1 MRLKYTIEFFNEW
14 HCGSGLASGADV
26 DALVVRDKDN
36 LPFVPG
42 KTLKGLIREAAED
55 IIQFGKVK
63 ADIVGLFGNS
73 KDKNNIDNLDAN
85 DNDNDIDNEK
95 FIKEGALFFSNAEII
110 PDEKKAIISNGVANS
125 LYKSLSST
133 AIDDNG
139 VAKKNSLRK
148 IEVVVPCKLEGYIDN
163 VPAEAKSILENCM
176 SYIKRL
182 GQSRNRGL
190 GRCKFSDFR
199 EEIVKESSLTQETE
213 KVAKLQYKCTLET
226 DVVISQ
232 SARTEGH
239 QQSLDYIPGNVFLG
253 IVAKGGNYDSFKE
266 KALDVF
272 HSNKVRFSDA
282 HLAIDGC
289 RSVKIP
295 NVMFYQKGKD
305 IKDEDYKCYVRYF
318 LSKDEENK
326 LVEADK
332 NFQLK
337 QCRNGFYSLVD
348 GKFGTKDIC
357 KAFAIKSANDKNKRR
372 SADEKMYGYQSIC
385 KGAEFLFE
393 IEFDGVDAE
402 IINKID
408 GYIQGIH
415 HIGRSKTAQYGCV
428 KIAKANYAEIPT
440 FDQAFDINGEKYV
453 SIYADSRLIFID
465 KNTGLPKYQPS
476 EKDLNLPD
484 GAKIDWT
491 KTQIRT
497 FDYAPWNFKRQ
508 TREADRTGIE
518 KGSVFVVNVTKCNS
532 KIPYQTSFVG
542 NYQNEGFGKVICN
555 PEFLAVE
562 DKYFA
567 KYTPQ
572 KLESDKVEQTE
583 TKLEGTALLEYLK
596 SNNRKTS
603 KLENVYKAVEEFVG
617 DSNRGGK
624 FVGKDKFASQWG
636 AIRGIATATK
646 KSSDIKENVL
656 AFIGHGVKSSDWT
669 DGAKPTRYE
678 VLEQFMN
685 ANDTDNR
692 QVVINESNI
701 RQAVIHLATEMG
713 KQCKKED
720 K

>member
-1 MRLKYTIEFFNEW
+1 MRLRYTIEFFNEW

-26 DALVVRDKDN
+26 DALVVKDKDN

-42 KTLKGLIREAAED
+42 KTLKGLVREAAED

-73 KDKNNIDNLDAN
+73 KYKNNIDNLDA
-85 DNDNDIDNEK
+85 NDNDIDNEK

-139 VAKKNSLRK
+139 VAKKSSLRK

-199 EEIVKESSLTQETE
+199 EEIEEKSSLTQETE

-239 QQSLDYIPGNVFLG
+239 QQSLDYISGNVFLG

-282 HLAIDGC
+282 HLAINGC

-305 IKDEDYKCYVRYF
+305 IKDDDYKCYIRYF

-348 GKFGTKDIC
+348 GKFVTKDIC
-357 KAFAIKSANDKNKRR
+357 KSFAIKSANDKNKRR

-393 IEFDGVDAE
+393 INFNGVDADL
-402 IINKID
+402 INKID

-428 KIAKANYAEIPT
+428 KIEKANYADIPT
-440 FDQAFDINGEKYV
+440 LDQAFEIDGEKYV

-465 KNTGLPKYQPS
+465 ENTGLQKYQPS

-518 KGSVFVVNVTKCNS
+518 KGSVFVVNVTKCNC
-532 KIPYQTSFVG
+532 KVPYQTSFVG
-542 NYQNEGFGKVICN
+542 YYQNEGFGKVICN

-572 KLESDKVEQTE
+572 KEDEEKAEQT
-583 TKLEGTALLEYLK
+583 KAMLEGTALLEYL
-596 SNNRKTS
+596 NNRKTS
-603 KLENVYKAVEEFVG
+603 KLDDVYKAVENFINS
-617 DSNRGGK
+617 DGK
-624 FVGKDKFASQWG
+624 KFEGKEKFASQWG
-636 AIRGIATATK
+636 AIRGIATATNK
-646 KSSDIKENVL
+646 ASDIKKNIL

-669 DGAKPTRYE
+669 DGAKPTRYD
-678 VLEQFMN
+678 VLEEFMN
-685 ANDTDNR
+685 DNA
-692 QVVINESNI
+692 VNI
-701 RQAVIHLATEMG
+701 RQSVIHLATEMG